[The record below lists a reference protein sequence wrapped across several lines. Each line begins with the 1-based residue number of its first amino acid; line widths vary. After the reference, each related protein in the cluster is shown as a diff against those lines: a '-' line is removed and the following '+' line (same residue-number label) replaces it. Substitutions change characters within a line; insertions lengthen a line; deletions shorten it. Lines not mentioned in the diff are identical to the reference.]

1 MWILISTRFKNINW
15 IHRHL
20 ERWIHLPNPNPP
32 NVRGHPD
39 TRGIVCQYSVSYEP
53 ISNDLKLVC
62 DLSNTF
68 MCYSTHT
75 KYNFQ
80 WLKALCTKATQ
91 YTLICTSRDKIG
103 QLSQGLIQDLQQWGA
118 NQKLLLFF
126 CCCLKQKQFW
136 HSSLNSWEAMMKLR
150 PEILIALFAL
160 LPCCTGFSIHHPE
173 LTDVC
178 FLFCSIDLFH
188 RLQWI
193 CVFWTLLLI
202 TDQFLLIFLIHL
214 TFYFIDIFHRR
225 GLEWICVCWQLLWAL
240 LQWTVYCGDTVD
252 CKKSY
257 LLNEN
262 NS

>member
-1 MWILISTRFKNINW
+1 MIEGF
-15 IHRHL
+15 
-20 ERWIHLPNPNPP
+20 
-32 NVRGHPD
+32 V
-39 TRGIVCQYSVSYEP
+39 YEG
-53 ISNDLKLVC
+53 
-62 DLSNTF
+62 NTVHF
-68 MCYSTHT
+68 DQM
-75 KYNFQ
+75 
-80 WLKALCTKATQ
+80 
-91 YTLICTSRDKIG
+91 ICTSRDKIG

-178 FLFCSIDLFH
+178 FLFCSIDLLK
-188 RLQWI
+188 R
-193 CVFWTLLLI
+193 
-202 TDQFLLIFLIHL
+202 
-214 TFYFIDIFHRR
+214 
-225 GLEWICVCWQLLWAL
+225 LEWICVCWQLLWAL